1 MQVISEDLIKNK
13 RVLLHLDF
21 DVPLTQTPVSH
32 SLISEAG
39 QNLEFKTTVADDRR
53 LAAGLQTLEFCLEH
67 GDSVIVMGH
76 LGRPG
81 GKFDPNLSVG
91 PVVEWL
97 QEHFKTLAL
106 PEGKLHVL
114 ENLRFEPGE
123 SFDSAQDR
131 EKAMEFAKELAAL
144 GDVYINEAFAAYHA
158 AASNTLVPTLL
169 PHAAGFRFALEV
181 KTLLEAR
188 ENPQKPLVVIIGGA
202 KVEDKYQAVVNLSQ
216 FADAVLVGGLLP
228 QKIKDQNLEVKSNV
242 MLGKLNEEGTD
253 LAPET
258 VDSFISV
265 IKNAK
270 QVIWGGPVGKYEDIF
285 SNLGNE
291 RLAQAIVDSNIY
303 SIIGGGDTQAAIKK
317 YLDKFNFVST
327 GGGAMLELLA
337 QGSIPSLDA
346 LNA

>member
-1 MQVISEDLIKNK
+1 MEVINEGLIRNK
-13 RVLLHLDF
+13 RVLLHLDL
-21 DVPLTQTPVSH
+21 DVPLTQAPVSH
-32 SLISEAG
+32 SIVSEEG
-39 QNLEFKTTVADDRR
+39 QNLEFKTTLADDRR
-53 LAAGLQTLEFCLEH
+53 LQAGLKTLEFCLEH
-67 GDSVIVMGH
+67 AQSVIVMGH

-97 QEHFKTLAL
+97 EDHFKTLPL

-123 SFDSAQDR
+123 ESKDLN
-131 EKAMEFAKELAAL
+131 FAKELAKL
-144 GDVYINEAFAAYHA
+144 GDVYINEAFAAYHD
-158 AASNTLVPTLL
+158 AASNTIVPTLL
-169 PHAAGFRFALEV
+169 PHAAGFQFASEV
-181 KTLLEAR
+181 ETLLQAR
-188 ENPQKPLVVIIGGA
+188 ENPKKPLVVIIGGA

-216 FADAVLVGGLLP
+216 LADAVLVGGLLP
-228 QKIKDQNLEVKSNV
+228 QKIKEQNLEVSSNV
-242 MLGKLNEEGTD
+242 MLGKLNQEGTD

-258 VDSFISV
+258 IDSFISV

-291 RLAQAIVDSNIY
+291 RLARAIIDSDAF

-317 YLDKFNFVST
+317 YLTKFNFVST

-337 QGSIPSLDA
+337 TGTLPSIRA
-346 LNA
+346 LNS

>member
-1 MQVISEDLIKNK
+1 MQVINEDLIKNK

-32 SLISEAG
+32 SILSESG
-39 QNLEFKTTVADDRR
+39 QNLEFKTTIADDSR
-53 LAAGLQTLEFCLEH
+53 LKAGLKTLEFCLEH
-67 GDSVIVMGH
+67 AQSVVVMGH
-76 LGRPG
+76 LGRPA
-81 GKFDPNLSVG
+81 GKVDPNLSVG
-91 PVVEWL
+91 PVVQWL

-123 SFDSAQDR
+123 ESKDQN
-131 EKAMEFAKELAAL
+131 FAKELATF

-158 AASNTLVPTLL
+158 AASNTLVPTLI
-169 PHAAGFRFALEV
+169 PHAAGFRFATEV
-181 KTLLEAR
+181 ETLLQVR

-228 QKIKDQNLEVKSNV
+228 QKIKDQNLDVAANV

-253 LAPET
+253 LAHET
-258 VDSFISV
+258 VESFISV

-291 RLAQAIVDSNIY
+291 RLAQAIIDSGAY

-317 YLDKFNFVST
+317 YLNKINFVST

-337 QGSIPSLDA
+337 TGSIPSLDA
-346 LNA
+346 LNS